1 MSVDLTGLQ
10 ATDFEQALTS
20 RPCARTEHFALH
32 HLPARIRA
40 AEPKLSTA
48 GSSQDVSAV
57 DERRR
62 LGLVVPKRHARRA
75 VTRNLVKR
83 QGRAAFVRHID
94 AMAPGSWV
102 LRLRAP
108 FDPKRFLSAASDAL
122 RRQVRA
128 ELDTLWL
135 ASPGYGR

>member
-1 MSVDLTGLQ
+1 MSIDLAGLQ
-10 ATDFEQALTS
+10 ASDFEQALTS
-20 RPCARTEHFALH
+20 RACARTEHFALH
-32 HLPARIRA
+32 HLPVRTAP
-40 AEPKLSTA
+40 AESKLSTV

-57 DERRR
+57 DDRRR

-83 QGRAAFVRHID
+83 QGRATFERHAAALAAGD
-94 AMAPGSWV
+94 WV

-108 FDPKRFLSAASDAL
+108 FDSARFRSAASQAL
-122 RRQVRA
+122 RALVRS

-135 ASPGYGR
+135 ASPGYRR